1 MTGIVTSRFIALYRP
16 TSARFYVYMELDFR
30 LYNYQLWARFPAYFE
45 LKTVTKGL
53 KPSVFGVAYLG
64 DLAALACFPWVWYYL
79 DLLLY
84 TRPTSARFYAYVE
97 LDFSLYIC
105 LLGAQVQLLYCLLQ
119 ARFEHC
125 QGRQDTLFRKG
136 NIFKTFVTVLC
147 RVEYI
152 QSTYV
157 LHI

>member
-1 MTGIVTSRFIALYRP
+1 
-16 TSARFYVYMELDFR
+16 MELDFR
-30 LYNYQLWARFPAYFE
+30 LYTYQLWARFPAYFE

-97 LDFSLYIC
+97 LDLASISACLELKFSFYIAYFKLDFSTAKAAKTRYSEKGMFLK
-105 LLGAQVQLLYCLLQ
+105 LLL
-119 ARFEHC
+119 RSSP
-125 QGRQDTLFRKG
+125 
-136 NIFKTFVTVLC
+136 FVYPV
-147 RVEYI
+147 
-152 QSTYV
+152 YV
-157 LHI
+157 LYFTVKRLITVKRIT